1 MANMEDDPGASTQ
14 QFRAYVDG
22 GRSPAAPD
30 AGKRSPVPIVIA
42 VVVAVVLVAAVA
54 FFVLR

>member
-1 MANMEDDPGASTQ
+1 MANMDEDPGASTQ

-22 GRSPAAPD
+22 GRTAASD
-30 AGKRSPVPIVIA
+30 AGGRSPVPIVIA
-42 VVVAVVLVAAVA
+42 IVVVVAIVAAIA

>member
-1 MANMEDDPGASTQ
+1 MANMEEDPGASTQ

-22 GRSPAAPD
+22 GRSPAEGT
-30 AGKRSPVPIVIA
+30 GKRSVVPIVIA
-42 VVVAVVLVAAVA
+42 VVAVVVVIAAIA

>member
-14 QFRAYVDG
+14 QFRAYVDD
-22 GRSPAAPD
+22 GRSPAAE
-30 AGKRSPVPIVIA
+30 AGKRSAVPIVIA
-42 VVVAVVLVAAVA
+42 IIVAVVVIAAVA